1 MWPVITCIKFLNS
14 PFLMSTVPFL
24 YDLATQPVRPGVRD
38 WILLYVTPWGHT
50 FLTALIIS
58 GVTFDGHFP
67 LAFTSPSVLHPY
79 VCVARTYI
87 PGHTHLGVTQEVS
100 LTLWGGS
107 NPYTRSKSLGSN
119 FGITSGNWYLWLL
132 DNLNFEIYSRLHL
145 FEQAPLCISCSIQST
160 FTD

>member
-1 MWPVITCIKFLNS
+1 MTITMENQTKAFKNEN
-14 PFLMSTVPFL
+14 
-24 YDLATQPVRPGVRD
+24 GVRD

-100 LTLWGGS
+100 LTLWGGVK
-107 NPYTRSKSLGSN
+107 PLQGRR
-119 FGITSGNWYLWLL
+119 FPPTSV
-132 DNLNFEIYSRLHL
+132 EI
-145 FEQAPLCISCSIQST
+145 EGC
-160 FTD
+160 

>member
-1 MWPVITCIKFLNS
+1 MKVGNGPCPS
-14 PFLMSTVPFL
+14 
-24 YDLATQPVRPGVRD
+24 VRD

-58 GVTFDGHFP
+58 GVTFDRHFP

-79 VCVARTYI
+79 VCVARTYM

-107 NPYTRSKSLGSN
+107 NPYKKLLY
-119 FGITSGNWYLWLL
+119 IT
-132 DNLNFEIYSRLHL
+132 IKRKK
-145 FEQAPLCISCSIQST
+145 
-160 FTD
+160 

>member
-1 MWPVITCIKFLNS
+1 MEFYRKLRLFQCKGLDFTLC
-14 PFLMSTVPFL
+14 
-24 YDLATQPVRPGVRD
+24 D
-38 WILLYVTPWGHT
+38 PWGHT

-100 LTLWGGS
+100 LTLWGGQ
-107 NPYTRSKSLGSN
+107 TLTFR
-119 FGITSGNWYLWLL
+119 LL
-132 DNLNFEIYSRLHL
+132 QVYI
-145 FEQAPLCISCSIQST
+145 
-160 FTD
+160 

>member
-1 MWPVITCIKFLNS
+1 MTITMENQTKAFKNEN
-14 PFLMSTVPFL
+14 
-24 YDLATQPVRPGVRD
+24 GVRD

-79 VCVARTYI
+79 ICVARTYI

-107 NPYTRSKSLGSN
+107 NPYTFLCNPGYGYCSTPTLACSQCPKASPDCSMSSPL
-119 FGITSGNWYLWLL
+119 TPLWLL
-132 DNLNFEIYSRLHL
+132 KS
-145 FEQAPLCISCSIQST
+145 
-160 FTD
+160 

>member
-1 MWPVITCIKFLNS
+1 MNMSRNELKQIVGSLGHQFAGCICWFK
-14 PFLMSTVPFL
+14 
-24 YDLATQPVRPGVRD
+24 AQQGVGD

-87 PGHTHLGVTQEVS
+87 PGHMHLGVTQEVS

-107 NPYTRSKSLGSN
+107 NPYNILEPPKTRLDHFSSLFWSE
-119 FGITSGNWYLWLL
+119 
-132 DNLNFEIYSRLHL
+132 D
-145 FEQAPLCISCSIQST
+145 QS
-160 FTD
+160 

>member
-1 MWPVITCIKFLNS
+1 MNHPKGIGQLIDLLLNHS
-14 PFLMSTVPFL
+14 ETPRQEEL
-24 YDLATQPVRPGVRD
+24 PGKKSYETYMYVRD

-58 GVTFDGHFP
+58 DVTFDGHFP

-100 LTLWGGS
+100 LTLWG
-107 NPYTRSKSLGSN
+107 
-119 FGITSGNWYLWLL
+119 
-132 DNLNFEIYSRLHL
+132 E
-145 FEQAPLCISCSIQST
+145 
-160 FTD
+160 

>member
-1 MWPVITCIKFLNS
+1 M
-14 PFLMSTVPFL
+14 
-24 YDLATQPVRPGVRD
+24 LAVKIYNIFYIRKVDTDNVRNR
-38 WILLYVTPWGHT
+38 ILLYVTPGGHT

-100 LTLWGGS
+100 LTL
-107 NPYTRSKSLGSN
+107 
-119 FGITSGNWYLWLL
+119 
-132 DNLNFEIYSRLHL
+132 
-145 FEQAPLCISCSIQST
+145 
-160 FTD
+160 